1 MFVCG
6 EVLCCG
12 KLSCSSCAL
21 RQLSVERNAA
31 DEMSVSSISTF
42 REQHPLGLK
51 EVHLFMEKRYKSKLV

>member
-31 DEMSVSSISTF
+31 DEMSVSSVSTT
-42 REQHPLGLK
+42 REQHPLGL
-51 EVHLFMEKRYKSKLV
+51 